1 MKPSVTAVEDDG
13 RMRGRFGGGDAGCL
27 AEVGETAGLELCVVE
42 CVCVCVLVKGGLTQS
57 DATLI
62 GGNGEVCLNRRDRR
76 EMNSCYDLWFCS
88 FTDEAHKGIKQSSKH
103 KQTCRRTHT
112 HTDQQWRKDSK
123 LCLLSPFQM
132 STLLRKC
139 TVKKKDL
146 FLPAVPPFQTRH
158 LEHFHVR
165 ISIKVTGL
173 ELSNMQTGDRF
184 R

>member
-1 MKPSVTAVEDDG
+1 MGGWGEDLGGGG
-13 RMRGRFGGGDAGCL
+13 RRLSRRGRRDGWAG
-27 AEVGETAGLELCVVE
+27 VVRRWV